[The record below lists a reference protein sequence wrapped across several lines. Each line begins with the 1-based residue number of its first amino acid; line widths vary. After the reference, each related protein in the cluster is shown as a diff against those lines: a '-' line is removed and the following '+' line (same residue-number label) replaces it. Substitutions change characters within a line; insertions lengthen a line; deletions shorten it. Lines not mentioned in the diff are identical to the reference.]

1 MSEKTNGGGKANLR
15 KHQCHTLRLLPASV
29 NLKNSTGKLTTDLVR
44 RILFFLLHKRNL
56 NFSRHYLL
64 NDRINLI
71 IRFISFQFATI
82 WQRREEDE
90 NVRGVPVNE
99 IVAPIHHTPDSNTFP
114 NKTRDENGLLEIAC
128 RSKRKCSLQTAN
140 LPVISLGFH
149 QKGRIRR
156 VGQRWKVSWESEVSR
171 TSEENGRQDQIWHG
185 RAKNVCLN

>member
-29 NLKNSTGKLTTDLVR
+29 NLKNSTGKLTTDL
-44 RILFFLLHKRNL
+44 
-56 NFSRHYLL
+56 
-64 NDRINLI
+64 
-71 IRFISFQFATI
+71 
-82 WQRREEDE
+82 RREEDE

-156 VGQRWKVSWESEVSR
+156 VGQR
-171 TSEENGRQDQIWHG
+171 
-185 RAKNVCLN
+185 